1 MRIYG
6 DSYDNAYSAIETI
19 YTVKPTHDY
28 TCLFYSEAEKIDI
41 NTDVSIDYSVWK
53 FFDGKFKFDYYL
65 DGETSELYANDYNSA
80 TWFKVTDKEVT
91 LVEKGPEDY
100 LNNDQLGDI
109 YLYFENGE
117 YKGFELDEW

>member
-6 DSYDNAYSAIETI
+6 DCYDNAYDTI
-19 YTVKPTHDY
+19 DTVYTVKPTHDY
-28 TCLFYSEAEKIDI
+28 TCLFYSEEEKIEFDTGI
-41 NTDVSIDYSVWK
+41 NINYYVWK
-53 FFDGKFKFDYYL
+53 FFDGKFTFNYYL
-65 DGETSELYANDYNSA
+65 DRETSEIYAHDYNSN

-109 YLYFENGE
+109 YLYYENGE